1 MCWEPPHGNEIN
13 HRIVK
18 FFGFVTYFSLYVVV
32 NSVLLDEMLQNRN
45 SDRHNIKKCGVGQ
58 EYCFMFYRAPF
69 SEKGRIAER
78 GWKRISYLTRMF
90 LAELGLSEW
99 ASREFWA
106 MLFLFLFTFFMRIY
120 LHYTGQYLFLKVL
133 NIPINRFAEIYATNV
148 SG

>member
-1 MCWEPPHGNEIN
+1 M
-13 HRIVK
+13 
-18 FFGFVTYFSLYVVV
+18 S
-32 NSVLLDEMLQNRN
+32 
-45 SDRHNIKKCGVGQ
+45 GVGQ
-58 EYCFMFYRAPF
+58 VYCFILFFCRAPF

-106 MLFLFLFTFFMRIY
+106 ILFLFLFTFFMRIY

-133 NIPINRFAEIYATNV
+133 NIPINRFVEIYATNI

>member
-1 MCWEPPHGNEIN
+1 M
-13 HRIVK
+13 
-18 FFGFVTYFSLYVVV
+18 S
-32 NSVLLDEMLQNRN
+32 
-45 SDRHNIKKCGVGQ
+45 GVGQ
-58 EYCFMFYRAPF
+58 VYCFIFCRAPF